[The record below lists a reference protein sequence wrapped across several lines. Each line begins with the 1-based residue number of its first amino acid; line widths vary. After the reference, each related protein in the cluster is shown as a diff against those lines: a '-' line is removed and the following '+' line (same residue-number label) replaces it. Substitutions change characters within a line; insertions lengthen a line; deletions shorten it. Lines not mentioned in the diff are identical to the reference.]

1 MKVELDKV
9 LKTDAPL
16 AELAVIVAKLAEN
29 DVAEL
34 ALFAVVVNT
43 LAENCV

>member
-1 MKVELDKV
+1 MVVEILADK
-9 LKTDAPL
+9 
-16 AELAVIVAKLAEN
+16 AVWDAKLAEN